1 MNTAPIILFVYNRPD
16 HAFKTLQA
24 LSKNELANEST
35 LIIYADGPNKDAT
48 LEEQNLIKETRAVLK
63 KEQWCKNVTIIES
76 QLNKGLAESIIN
88 GVTETVEKYGKVI
101 VLEDDI
107 VTSSGFLK
115 FMNNAL
121 DFYKDN
127 NKVMHVSGFMYP
139 HKDVLPET
147 FCFNVPL
154 CWGWATWDRAWKYF
168 EKDTDV
174 LLDYAIK
181 DDNWNLINKFGGDVL
196 GAQLKLNKL
205 GKIKTWFIKWH
216 VSVLMQNGYTVYP
229 GVSLV
234 ENIGFDN
241 SGENNPTTTKF
252 KQNSLSDSVSVKQI
266 PLEENL
272 KAEKIIIDF
281 YKNLWKPNK
290 TKKEHSKF
298 KARVKNKIKV
308 ILRKTILI
316 IFPELLNN
324 KSHRPSSKNMNTYF
338 GNHTKLDEPY
348 NLLNVLVGNYTYL
361 SKNCHINNTVIG
373 KFCSIGPNLI
383 SGWGMHPTNGI
394 STHPMFYS
402 INKQNGMTLS
412 ATNKFKEMESIKI
425 GNDVFIGANVIILN
439 GVDIGDGAV
448 IGAGSVVSKNIPPY
462 AIAVGAPI
470 KILKYR
476 FSEDKIKSLLAL
488 KWWDYNESELQDVEK
503 YFFDVEKL
511 INKSKL

>member
-1 MNTAPIILFVYNRPD
+1 M
-16 HAFKTLQA
+16 
-24 LSKNELANEST
+24 
-35 LIIYADGPNKDAT
+35 
-48 LEEQNLIKETRAVLK
+48 
-63 KEQWCKNVTIIES
+63 
-76 QLNKGLAESIIN
+76 
-88 GVTETVEKYGKVI
+88 
-101 VLEDDI
+101 
-107 VTSSGFLK
+107 
-115 FMNNAL
+115 
-121 DFYKDN
+121 
-127 NKVMHVSGFMYP
+127 
-139 HKDVLPET
+139 
-147 FCFNVPL
+147 
-154 CWGWATWDRAWKYF
+154 
-168 EKDTDV
+168 
-174 LLDYAIK
+174 
-181 DDNWNLINKFGGDVL
+181 
-196 GAQLKLNKL
+196 
-205 GKIKTWFIKWH
+205 
-216 VSVLMQNGYTVYP
+216 
-229 GVSLV
+229 
-234 ENIGFDN
+234 
-241 SGENNPTTTKF
+241 
-252 KQNSLSDSVSVKQI
+252 
-266 PLEENL
+266 
-272 KAEKIIIDF
+272 
-281 YKNLWKPNK
+281 
-290 TKKEHSKF
+290 
-298 KARVKNKIKV
+298 KV